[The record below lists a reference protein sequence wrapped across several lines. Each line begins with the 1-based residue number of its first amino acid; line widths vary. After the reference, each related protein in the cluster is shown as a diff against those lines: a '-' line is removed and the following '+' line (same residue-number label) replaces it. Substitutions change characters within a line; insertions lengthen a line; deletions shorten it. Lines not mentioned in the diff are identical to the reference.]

1 MNQVS
6 SKTSSLIR
14 SNKKMIEL
22 VFLVLIVLNFA
33 PFESLGSFGLQVK
46 GMLGPIV
53 NPVRALMANQFVRL
67 LLWVV
72 LVWSCCVMKDLN
84 LFFILAIY
92 FIIGN

>member
-22 VFLVLIVLNFA
+22 VAIVLIVLNFA

-67 LLWVV
+67 LLWII

-84 LFFILAIY
+84 LFFIMAIY
-92 FIIGN
+92 FLIGN